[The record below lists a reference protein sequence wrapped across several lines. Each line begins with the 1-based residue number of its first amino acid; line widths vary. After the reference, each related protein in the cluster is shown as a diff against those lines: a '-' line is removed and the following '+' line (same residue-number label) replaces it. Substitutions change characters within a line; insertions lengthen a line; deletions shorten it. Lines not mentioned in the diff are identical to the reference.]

1 MAMAYTYAHDH
12 VFDVPLA
19 RRVRRRRDVADV
31 FRDRA
36 HAELIDLE
44 FSEYGRCSRFLP
56 GWYIL
61 PGIVA
66 GVIVIASVLLVV

>member
-1 MAMAYTYAHDH
+1 MAYTYAHDH

-19 RRVRRRRDVADV
+19 GRIRRRRRDVADV

-61 PGIVA
+61 PGAVAGLVVIVA
-66 GVIVIASVLLVV
+66 ALLLL

>member
-1 MAMAYTYAHDH
+1 MAYTYAHDH

-19 RRVRRRRDVADV
+19 GRIRNRRRNVADV

-44 FSEYGRCSRFLP
+44 FSEYGRNSRFLP

-61 PGIVA
+61 PGVVGGLVVIVA
-66 GVIVIASVLLVV
+66 VLLAV

>member
-1 MAMAYTYAHDH
+1 MSYTYAHDH

-19 RRVRRRRDVADV
+19 KRSAKRRNVADV

-44 FSEYGRCSRFLP
+44 FSDYGRDPHFLP

-66 GVIVIASVLLVV
+66 GVIVIASVLLLV

>member
-1 MAMAYTYAHDH
+1 MTYTYAHDH

-19 RRVRRRRDVADV
+19 RRPRKRRNVADV

-44 FSEYGRCSRFLP
+44 FSEYGRSARFMP

-61 PGIVA
+61 PGMVA
-66 GVIVIASVLLVV
+66 GVLVIVAVLLAV

>member
-1 MAMAYTYAHDH
+1 MAYTYAHDH

-19 RRVRRRRDVADV
+19 GRISPRRRDVAAV

-44 FSEYGRCSRFLP
+44 FSEYGRHSRFLP

-61 PGIVA
+61 PGAVAGLVVIVA
-66 GVIVIASVLLVV
+66 VLLAV

>member
-1 MAMAYTYAHDH
+1 MAYTYAHDH

-19 RRVRRRRDVADV
+19 GRVRRRRNVADV

-44 FSEYGRCSRFLP
+44 FSEYGRSPRFLP

-61 PGIVA
+61 PGAIGGLLVIVA
-66 GVIVIASVLLVV
+66 ALLVV